1 MSKRTLSVWY
11 LALSALLFLSGCQ
24 NYRSRFMDDARS
36 RGFTEE
42 QSLALFAYAD
52 RAYFSKKVAP
62 DKEEYVVVYSRL
74 KTADVRKRLET
85 VLSNADQ
92 ILDYKNEEE
101 AKFIDGFGLRKDL
114 EHEERV
120 FEAILARVR
129 SAELD
134 DTFQS
139 WMGRTSASFQANAGG
154 YDIQRIFMARDLR
167 VAFPFNSDQIEEAKK
182 RGTLKEIEHGIWVFD
197 RMFDRKE
204 PDPQHLDDPNA
215 FIWKSKKE
223 ALELTNYKILD
234 VDKPDTNQG
243 NYIEGYRTL
252 DGKREQYPAIKIFF
266 PHNSNFGILVL
277 DVDKAGRGPGYGLP
291 DFVERVM
298 INSISEIARND
309 QLLSRIFEE
318 REKRIRTK
326 LPEKLIQVE
335 IVRVGQPMDV
345 WQQAPD
351 AAGWMVPMQFRNDLR
366 NNYNVRVKL
375 ARPSH
380 ADDPSIPPD
389 AASSIEW
396 IAREWTNGDFH
407 TPSIGAVVEY
417 FKTKIPYDQ
426 PNVTKLQVIHWE
438 STKKIALEFLD
449 GSVEQGIIAPDK
461 NKFILDEPFAVEYT
475 EGQKRWRIEKDMGSA
490 VFNKRKEITQP
501 QSAPG
506 VY

>member
-1 MSKRTLSVWY
+1 MKRQTMQY
-11 LALSALLFLSGCQ
+11 ACLALFALFVLSGCQ

-36 RGFTEE
+36 RGFTED

-52 RAYFSKKVAP
+52 RVFYSKKAAP

-74 KTADVRKRLET
+74 KTTDVRKRLET

-101 AKFIDGFGLRKDL
+101 TKFLDVFGLRADL
-114 EHEERV
+114 EHEERI

-134 DTFQS
+134 DVFQS
-139 WMGRTSASFQANAGG
+139 WMGRTANMQVGVGG

-167 VAFPFNSDQIEEAKK
+167 TAFPFNSDQIEEAKK
-182 RGTLKEIEHGIWVFD
+182 RGTLKEIEHGVWEFD

-215 FIWKSKKE
+215 FVWKSKKE

-252 DGKREQYPAIKIFF
+252 DGKREQYPTIKVFF
-266 PHNSNFGILVL
+266 PHNSNLGILVL

-309 QLLSRIFEE
+309 QLLSRIFED
-318 REKRIRTK
+318 REKRIRTRP
-326 LPEKLIQVE
+326 PEKPILVE

-351 AAGWMVPMQFRNDLR
+351 AAGWMVPVRFQNDVR

-380 ADDPSIPPD
+380 ADDPTIPPD
-389 AASSIEW
+389 AASSVEW
-396 IAREWTNGDFH
+396 VAREWTNGDNF

-417 FKTKIPYDQ
+417 FRTKPPYDQ
-426 PNVTKLQVIHWE
+426 SNITKLQVIHWE
-438 STKKIALEFLD
+438 STKKILLEFAD
-449 GSVEQGIIAPDK
+449 GSVEQGNIAPDK
-461 NKFILDEPFAVEYT
+461 NKYILDEPFAVEYT
-475 EGQKRWRIEKDMGSA
+475 EGQKRWRIEKDAGSA
-490 VFNKRKEITQP
+490 VFNKRKEITK
-501 QSAPG
+501 SNTVPG